1 MAGGV
6 PLMLCVRGE
15 VNLICSIV
23 TNPMA
28 TVMREH
34 HLSPKLE
41 TYIEKI
47 QVCRQVSM
55 GDRRNAPPKKP
66 ARVIMA
72 QK

>member
-28 TVMREH
+28 TVTRE
-34 HLSPKLE
+34 PPFVTQIG
-41 TYIEKI
+41 TYVDEKFKY
-47 QVCRQVSM
+47 V
-55 GDRRNAPPKKP
+55 GK
-66 ARVIMA
+66 
-72 QK
+72 